1 MFGIVTLGFFF
12 IRMMPGGPA
21 DYLLQQIQSNP
32 QRYGLGRNPTL
43 EEISEVMR
51 QQLRMPPDAPLHE
64 QYISYLKGFLLEGDL
79 GKSLIVDPDTPVL
92 EVILEA
98 APWTI
103 FLSVTGLVYS
113 LVMGIVLGS
122 LMAYFEGGK
131 FDVGSTVFMIFNRAV
146 PYYVVG
152 IILLYFLA
160 YVQGWFPTGG
170 RFDATVQ
177 KGFNVTFIVSIYQ
190 HAALPILSVLIT
202 GFGGN
207 ALSMRANSIRLLG
220 SDYIRVAQ
228 LRGLSTYTIS
238 TRYIARNAILPMYT
252 GIVIGLGGILGG
264 QVILEEI
271 FAYNGLGLVMF
282 NATVQRDFPLLTAS
296 LIITTFLFVLGTLIA
311 DFTYAWID
319 PRAEQSSMG

>member
-21 DYLLQQIQSNP
+21 DYLLQQIQANP
-32 QRYGLGRNPTL
+32 TRYGLGRNPTL
-43 EEISEVMR
+43 EEISKVLE
-51 QQLRMPPDAPLHE
+51 QQLRMPPDAPLWK
-64 QYISYLKGFLLEGDL
+64 QYIEYLKGLAQGNF
-79 GKSLIVDPDTPVL
+79 GKSLIVDPNTPAL
-92 EVILEA
+92 QIIMEA

-113 LVMGIVLGS
+113 LVMGILLGS

-131 FDVGSTVFMIFNRAV
+131 FDVGTTMFMILNRAV
-146 PYYVVG
+146 PYYVVA
-152 IILLYFLA
+152 IILLYFLG
-160 YVQGWFPTGG
+160 YVYGVFPTGG

-190 HAALPILSVLIT
+190 HAAMPILSILIT

-282 NATVQRDFPLLTAS
+282 NATAQRDFPLLTAS

-319 PRAEQSSMG
+319 PRAEQSSME